1 MKDHPKKTA
10 KKISVQL
17 TKTKPEEKIRMTF
30 FLSKNVISDME
41 LIRLELLKRGMP
53 RRDASY
59 SNLIT
64 EAIGLLEEKH
74 LGGWDPQQLREN
86 REGWDTKPIKERLKA
101 K

>member
-10 KKISVQL
+10 KKISVLFAQ
-17 TKTKPEEKIRMTF
+17 TKPEEKIRMTF
-30 FLSKNVISDME
+30 FLSKNVIGNLE

-53 RRDASY
+53 RRDVSY

-86 REGWDTKPIKERLKA
+86 REGWDTKPKK
-101 K
+101 